1 MLSFSWTSK
10 KCPVT
15 YVAISYKRSGV
26 MQLLMPGKSPAVT
39 ELKRAIV
46 ATFGGLLYSV
56 GVNLFIV
63 PIGLYNGGLMGYCQ
77 LLRTILVDYLGL
89 TINFD
94 IAGILYFIA
103 NIPIMILAW
112 RKLDIKFVIRALIN
126 IVVITV
132 FLSVIPVKLI
142 IEGDMIANC
151 LIGGVVTGAGTGLAL
166 WAATPGGGTD
176 IIGLILTKT
185 RKNFSV
191 GKMNLIVDVSLYAL
205 CLVMFNVQVA
215 IYSIIY
221 SVICTFVIDKLHQ
234 QNINVKAIIVTD
246 KDCQALKDE
255 LIRTLDR
262 GITEFPAKGGYS
274 GADKTAFMIVL
285 SKYEATELPAIVS
298 KYDKN
303 AFITINEGTK
313 ISGNFEKRL

>member
-1 MLSFSWTSK
+1 
-10 KCPVT
+10 
-15 YVAISYKRSGV
+15 
-26 MQLLMPGKSPAVT
+26 MQILMPGKNPAVT

-77 LLRTILVDYLGL
+77 LLRTVLTDYLGL

-94 IAGILYFIA
+94 IAGIIYFIA
-103 NIPIMILAW
+103 NIPIMILGW
-112 RKLDIKFVIRALIN
+112 KMLDLKFVIRALVN
-126 IVVITV
+126 IAVITV
-132 FLSVIPVKLI
+132 FLSVIPVRLI

-151 LIGGVVTGAGTGLAL
+151 LIGGVITGAGTGLSL

-176 IIGLILTKT
+176 LIGMILTKKN
-185 RKNFSV
+185 RNFSV
-191 GKMNLIVDVSLYAL
+191 GKLNLIVDVTVYAL
-205 CLVMFNVQVA
+205 CILMFNVQVA

-221 SVICTFVIDKLHQ
+221 SVICTFVIDRLHQ
-234 QNINVKAIIVTD
+234 QNINVQAIIVTD
-246 KDCQALKDE
+246 GDCEDLKQAL
-255 LIRTLDR
+255 LSTLDR
-262 GITEFPAKGGYS
+262 GITELPAKGGYS

-285 SKYEATELPAIVS
+285 SKYEATELPSIVF